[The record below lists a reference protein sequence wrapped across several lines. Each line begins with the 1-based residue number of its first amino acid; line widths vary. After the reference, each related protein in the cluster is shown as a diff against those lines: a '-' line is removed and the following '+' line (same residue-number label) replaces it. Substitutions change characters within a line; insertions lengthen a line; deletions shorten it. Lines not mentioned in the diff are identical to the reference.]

1 MGAMYRLKA
10 YFGMVPAEDM
20 AEYAD
25 EPPAERYAGRR
36 REYPGDRW
44 GDSDYAGERDYG
56 AEREYVP
63 ASRDVRVE
71 ARAAESRAAEG
82 RGADPRGAEIRVA
95 DDRVADRYDDD
106 WDRRPA
112 REPSRP
118 VAVERPREAVSRLD
132 REPVRGAGLGPSAVR
147 GALAMDT
154 DALRDPALR
163 DPTLRDPAMR
173 DPALR
178 EPTRLPERATTPA
191 VPEQRLGGAAAL
203 ARITTLQPRSYNEAR
218 TIGERYRDGV
228 PVIMNLTELDDAA
241 AKRLVDFAAGLAFA
255 LRGSIDKVTSRVFLL
270 TPADVEVSADDARRL
285 AERGLFR
292 QD

>member
-36 REYPGDRW
+36 REYAGDRW
-44 GDSDYAGERDYG
+44 SDGEYAGEREY
-56 AEREYVP
+56 APEREYAA
-63 ASRDVRVE
+63 ASRDV
-71 ARAAESRAAEG
+71 RAAESRAAES
-82 RGADPRGAEIRVA
+82 RAAEVRSTDVRSAEVRVA
-95 DDRVADRYDDD
+95 DDRAAERYDDD
-106 WDRRPA
+106 WDRRPV

-118 VAVERPREAVSRLD
+118 VAVERPREPVSRLD

-154 DALRDPALR
+154 DALREPPVR
-163 DPTLRDPAMR
+163 DQTLR

-178 EPTRLPERATTPA
+178 EPARLPERTPAPA

-228 PVIMNLTELDDAA
+228 PVIMNLTDLDDAA